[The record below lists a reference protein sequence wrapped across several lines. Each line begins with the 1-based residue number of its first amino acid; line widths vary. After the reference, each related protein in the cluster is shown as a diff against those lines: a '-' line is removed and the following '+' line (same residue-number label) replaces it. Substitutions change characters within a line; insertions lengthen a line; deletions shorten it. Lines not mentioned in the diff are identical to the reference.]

1 MIASK
6 NFPRNIMPQIRKGD
20 LLNSPFEFEK
30 SKALVTTIM
39 PVQTQRVEGL
49 HVRAKEAFSTGSIRP
64 IIIDKNNYIVNG
76 HHRYDIAKELGLTK
90 VKVLKVQS
98 TIEELIEYY
107 YGKKNDS

>member
-49 HVRAKEAFSTGSIRP
+49 HVRAK
-64 IIIDKNNYIVNG
+64 
-76 HHRYDIAKELGLTK
+76 
-90 VKVLKVQS
+90 
-98 TIEELIEYY
+98 
-107 YGKKNDS
+107 